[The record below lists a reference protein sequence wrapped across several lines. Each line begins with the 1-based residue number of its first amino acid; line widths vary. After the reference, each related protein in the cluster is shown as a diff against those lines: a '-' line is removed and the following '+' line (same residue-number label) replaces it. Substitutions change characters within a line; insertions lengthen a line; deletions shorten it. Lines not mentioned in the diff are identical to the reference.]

1 MNKTAIKNYASW
13 ARVQL
18 IESAKQR
25 AFEYEITENGEN
37 KANVDS
43 IGGIVL
49 TAEVKEQRRELIS
62 QIQHKGYTQVMEE
75 AAYTW
80 FNRFIALRYMEV
92 NGYLPSKIRV
102 FTDENGA
109 FKPEILKEAM
119 SVELDGLDRNKV
131 LNLLDK
137 QDNVT
142 DRIEFTID
150 IAFVN
155 DFDF

>member
-1 MNKTAIKNYASW
+1 M
-13 ARVQL
+13 
-18 IESAKQR
+18 
-25 AFEYEITENGEN
+25 
-37 KANVDS
+37 
-43 IGGIVL
+43 
-49 TAEVKEQRRELIS
+49 
-62 QIQHKGYTQVMEE
+62 
-75 AAYTW
+75 
-80 FNRFIALRYMEV
+80 
-92 NGYLPSKIRV
+92 

-155 DFDF
+155 DVDF

>member
-1 MNKTAIKNYASW
+1 MP
-13 ARVQL
+13 R
-18 IESAKQR
+18 
-25 AFEYEITENGEN
+25 
-37 KANVDS
+37 
-43 IGGIVL
+43 
-49 TAEVKEQRRELIS
+49 
-62 QIQHKGYTQVMEE
+62 
-75 AAYTW
+75 
-80 FNRFIALRYMEV
+80 
-92 NGYLPSKIRV
+92 YLPSKIRV

-142 DRIEFTID
+142 NRIEFTID

>member
-1 MNKTAIKNYASW
+1 MP
-13 ARVQL
+13 R
-18 IESAKQR
+18 
-25 AFEYEITENGEN
+25 
-37 KANVDS
+37 
-43 IGGIVL
+43 
-49 TAEVKEQRRELIS
+49 
-62 QIQHKGYTQVMEE
+62 
-75 AAYTW
+75 
-80 FNRFIALRYMEV
+80 
-92 NGYLPSKIRV
+92 YLPSKIRV
-102 FTDENGA
+102 FTDENRA

>member
-1 MNKTAIKNYASW
+1 MP
-13 ARVQL
+13 R
-18 IESAKQR
+18 
-25 AFEYEITENGEN
+25 
-37 KANVDS
+37 
-43 IGGIVL
+43 
-49 TAEVKEQRRELIS
+49 
-62 QIQHKGYTQVMEE
+62 
-75 AAYTW
+75 
-80 FNRFIALRYMEV
+80 
-92 NGYLPSKIRV
+92 YLPSKIRV
-102 FTDENGA
+102 FTDETGA

>member
-1 MNKTAIKNYASW
+1 MNKTAIKKYAIW

-18 IESAKQR
+18 IEAAKQR
-25 AFEYEITENGEN
+25 AFEYEITENGES
-37 KANVDS
+37 KANIES
-43 IGGIVL
+43 IGGRLLSVD
-49 TAEVKEQRRELIS
+49 EKEQRKQLIS
-62 QIQHKGYTQVMEE
+62 QIQRKGYTQVMEE
-75 AAYTW
+75 VAYTW
-80 FNRFIALRYMEV
+80 FNRFIALRFMEV